1 MASKSAEE
9 QKSQGCQTSIVP
21 TAHIVPH
28 NGPGKDGRLEC
39 LCQDWTWN
47 SACLD
52 RPSRCS
58 AVHRMSR
65 WRRVTETE
73 LQKH

>member
-9 QKSQGCQTSIVP
+9 QKSQAAGLTLFLRRI
-21 TAHIVPH
+21 IVPH

-52 RPSRCS
+52 RPSPCS

-73 LQKH
+73 LQGH